1 MKKQTKENVKE
12 GLINDLIILSRMSED
27 LWVYHPDNEDRID
40 IVTSYNNIQSKIK
53 EIEMK
58 VEELD

>member
-1 MKKQTKENVKE
+1 
-12 GLINDLIILSRMSED
+12 D